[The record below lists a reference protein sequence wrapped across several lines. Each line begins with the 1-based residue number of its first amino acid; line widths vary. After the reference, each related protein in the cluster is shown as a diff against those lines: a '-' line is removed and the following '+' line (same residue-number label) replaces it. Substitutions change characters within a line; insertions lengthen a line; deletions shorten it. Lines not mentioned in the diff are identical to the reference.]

1 MGIDLSEPEALILR
15 NVTLGDLVLLEIL
28 LLASDDVLHKVWEN
42 DHEKILGLTHGEVLY
57 SWQAGLGLGHKQQ
70 VGLVLGRGFGC
81 PGGRQ
86 HLDLR
91 ILPLWDLVCTFH

>member
-57 SWQAGLGLGHKQQ
+57 SWQAGLGLRHKQQ
-70 VGLVLGRGFGC
+70 VGLVLGRGLGC
-81 PGGRQ
+81 PGSRQ